1 MTFTNSN
8 ISNIIFYA
16 KEVSEL
22 LELVEFEEESLVE
35 RQAIAYE
42 FGTSVPDDKLEG
54 AARLRGVWPLLLKVC
69 GGDKT
74 LAADISGCKLADIEY
89 YLSK

>member
-8 ISNIIFYA
+8 LSSIIFYA

-22 LELVEFEEESLVE
+22 IELVEFEEKSLTE

-42 FGTSVPDDKLEG
+42 FGASVPDYDLEG
-54 AARLRGVWPLLLKVC
+54 AERLRGVWPLLLKAC
-69 GGDKT
+69 GGDKA
-74 LAADISGCKLADIEY
+74 LAAEVSGCKLADIEY
-89 YLSK
+89 YLKF

>member
-8 ISNIIFYA
+8 LSSLIFYA

-22 LELVEFEEESLVE
+22 LELVEFEEESLAE
-35 RQAIAYE
+35 KQAIAYE
-42 FGTSVPDDKLEG
+42 FGAPVPNYRLEG
-54 AARLRGVWPLLLKVC
+54 AERLREVWPLLLSAC
-69 GGDKT
+69 GGDKA
-74 LAADISGCKLADIEY
+74 LAADVSGCKLADIEY

>member
-1 MTFTNSN
+1 MTFTSSNLSN
-8 ISNIIFYA
+8 ITFYA
-16 KEVSEL
+16 KEVNEL
-22 LELVEFEEESLVE
+22 IDLVEFEEESLVE

-54 AARLRGVWPLLLKVC
+54 AERLRGVWQLLLKAC
-69 GGDKT
+69 GGDKA
-74 LAADISGCKLADIEY
+74 LAAEVSGCKLADIEY